1 MPNSFGIAQLAK
13 YFKFDR
19 INFGL
24 NKSMPI
30 KSHFAFWIKYDFN
43 VSIFF
48 LENEEELCI
57 FVL

>member
-1 MPNSFGIAQLAK
+1 METAFGIAQLAK

-43 VSIFF
+43 VSI
-48 LENEEELCI
+48 
-57 FVL
+57 